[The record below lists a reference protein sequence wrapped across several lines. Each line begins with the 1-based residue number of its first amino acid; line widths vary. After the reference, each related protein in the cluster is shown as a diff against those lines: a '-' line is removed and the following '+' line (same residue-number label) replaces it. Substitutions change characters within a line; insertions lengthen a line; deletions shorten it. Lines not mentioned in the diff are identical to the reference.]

1 MTSTTTCQFTTP
13 HSVITIENLKTHV
26 KLSGHSINHMK
37 FVMIGK
43 NKMFHQE
50 GSPVFEIGTNLKYY
64 FDEPQDMII
73 KDIDFGKGEIIFK
86 IR

>member
-1 MTSTTTCQFTTP
+1 MKPQTICKFQTP
-13 HSVITIENLKTHV
+13 YSEIIIENLKTHV

-37 FVMIGK
+37 FVMTGE

-64 FDEPQDMII
+64 FDETKDMII
-73 KDIDFGKGEIIFK
+73 KDIDFGKGEIIFHLK
-86 IR
+86 